1 VVAAGGGPSAGRYT
15 ARVELGAVGIWGG
28 GPWRVD
34 DQAAEASEV
43 AAELE
48 ELGFGAIWVSG
59 GQQPGLSVRFR
70 KLLDGTSRIVVATG
84 ILNIWLTGAD
94 EIARAVAELEAA
106 HPDRFLL
113 GLGVSHAPLVERGG
127 HTYTRPY
134 SRMRAWLEDLDRSE
148 PTVPADRRVLA
159 ALGPKMLTLAA
170 ERSAGAH
177 PYFVPVE
184 HTDVARRLLGE
195 GPVLAPEQAVVLEAD
210 PERARRIARAH
221 TEGYLAMPNYTGNLR
236 SLGFGDDDLRGGG
249 SDRLVDAVVAWGD
262 DEAVLRRV
270 REHHQA
276 GADHVCVQVLTE
288 TPDTFPRA
296 EYRRLAEAL
305 RG

>member
-1 VVAAGGGPSAGRYT
+1 
-15 ARVELGAVGIWGG
+15 VELGAVGIWGG

-34 DQAAEASEV
+34 DRAAEASEV

-48 ELGFGAIWVSG
+48 ELGFGALWISG

-70 KLLDGTSRIVVATG
+70 KVLDGTSTLRVATG
-84 ILNIWLTGAD
+84 ILNIWLTSAD
-94 EIARAVAELEAA
+94 EIARSVAELEAA

-127 HTYTRPY
+127 HAYTRPY
-134 SRMRAWLEDLDRSE
+134 SRMVAWLDDLDAGE

-170 ERSAGAH
+170 DRSAGAH

-184 HTDVARRLLGE
+184 HTAVARQLLGE
-195 GPVLAPEQAVVLEAD
+195 GSVLAPEQAVVLESD

-221 TEGYLAMPNYTGNLR
+221 TEGYLVMPNYTNNLR
-236 SLGFGDDDLRGGG
+236 SLGFGDEDFQGGG

-262 DEAVLRRV
+262 DEAVARRV
-270 REHHQA
+270 HAHHQA

-288 TPDTFPRA
+288 SGDAFPRA
-296 EYRRLAEAL
+296 EYRRLAGVLGL